1 MFFSSEKKQ
10 LKELNKILQEMNEW
24 QTTELP
30 VLFLFQSLKVLT
42 NKNWLC
48 KEQLKM
54 YSFINLKEIIGFT
67 ANLNYNLEG
76 FIVNPEKE
84 TEFLMKIYEFS
95 DNLVELST
103 INDELP
109 ENKKRIAHLVNFI
122 TLNLRKFASPDP
134 KLGYNISEFR
144 KS

>member
-84 TEFLMKIYEFS
+84 TEFLMKICEFS
-95 DNLVELST
+95 DNLIELCT
-103 INDELP
+103 VDDELD
-109 ENKKRIAHLVNFI
+109 ENKKRIAHLISLI
-122 TLNLRKFASPDP
+122 TFNLRKFASPDP

-144 KS
+144 KP